1 MTVAIVHL
9 AAAAYMTG
17 VIWFVQLVH
26 YPLFA
31 AVPAEASVG
40 YARDNQPRTARVV
53 GPAML
58 VEGVTAIWLFVDPP
72 TGVSRWLPFIAGVLL
87 AVVLLSTVLVQVPR
101 HARLAEENS
110 TEALREVVS
119 SLVSGNWVRTAGWS
133 ARAVLAGVIVAAA

>member
-9 AAAAYMTG
+9 VAAAYMTG
-17 VIWFVQLVH
+17 VIWFVQVVH

-31 AVPAEASVG
+31 AVPADASAG
-40 YARDNQPRTARVV
+40 YARENQPRTARVV

-72 TGVSRWLPFIAGVLL
+72 ADVSRWLPFISGVLL

-101 HARLAEENS
+101 HARLVEENS

-119 SLVSGNWVRTAGWS
+119 SLVAGNWVRTVGWS
-133 ARAVLAGVIVAAA
+133 ARAVLAGVMVAAA